1 MNPTL
6 YVLLGLFLGCFL
18 GFLLAA
24 ILTVGKRGDSDDEP
38 VETHAEGDG
47 ARLVHLIAKRYSISR
62 PDQYVA
68 LLEPETH
75 EVAYIGT
82 NLREVLDRSMEA
94 AHAGHR

>member
-1 MNPTL
+1 MTPTL
-6 YVLLGLFLGCFL
+6 YVLLGVGVGTFF

-24 ILTVGKRGDSDDEP
+24 ILTVGKRADEQAEGP
-38 VETHAEGDG
+38 DTHCEGDG

-82 NLREVLDRSMEA
+82 NLRELLDRSMGA
-94 AHAGHR
+94 A

>member
-1 MNPTL
+1 MSPYL
-6 YVLLGLFLGCFL
+6 IFFFGLFIGSTL
-18 GFLLAA
+18 GFVLCA
-24 ILTVGKRGDSDDEP
+24 ILTAGKRADEAEAP
-38 VETHAEGDG
+38 ETHCEGDG

-82 NLREVLDRSMEA
+82 NLRELLDRSMEA
-94 AHAGHR
+94 EIARHR

>member
-1 MNPTL
+1 MTTANIL
-6 YVLLGLFLGCFL
+6 YVLLGVGVGTFF

-24 ILTVGKRGDSDDEP
+24 ILTVGKRADEAEEP
-38 VETHAEGDG
+38 ETHAEGDG

-82 NLREVLDRSMEA
+82 NLRELLDRSMGA
-94 AHAGHR
+94 A

>member
-1 MNPTL
+1 MNPWLTL
-6 YVLLGLFLGCFL
+6 TIGLFVGSAL
-18 GFLLAA
+18 GFLLCA
-24 ILTVGKRGDSDDEP
+24 ILTAGKRADEAEEP
-38 VETHAEGDG
+38 ETHAEGDG

-94 AHAGHR
+94 ARV